1 MGVWDHLYPLGEN
14 MNMKLAKSI
23 ALMGVLAM
31 TGVLVFAFITGDFM
45 SDGAD
50 VINNPWGV
58 VSLVDLYTGFI
69 LFSGWIIYREKSF
82 LSAFIWIFFMM
93 TLGFFTG
100 ALYAFLALYKSGG
113 DWKQFWMGKRAY
125 DEN

>member
-1 MGVWDHLYPLGEN
+1 

-31 TGVLVFAFITGDFM
+31 TGVLAFAFITGDFM